1 MLTTPPYHPS
11 RNREYIMQAGYH
23 PEEKP
28 DWNNLEVLHRNTLPP
43 RAYFH
48 NYTLESDALQADV
61 TKSKTHSLSGTWKFQ
76 HAYSPFEA
84 PEGFEAPSFDTSKWS
99 DITVPGM
106 WQLQGHGEGPQYTNV
121 IYPIPVNPPHVS
133 NTENETGS
141 YVRTF
146 KVPKELKNEQ
156 IRLRFEGVDAA
167 YNVWVNGKE
176 VGYSQGSRNP
186 DEFDITDKVEVD
198 GDNVLAVRVY
208 QFCDG
213 TYIED
218 QDQWWLSGM

>member
-1 MLTTPPYHPS
+1 MDSGLHP
-11 RNREYIMQAGYH
+11 ADV
-23 PEEKP
+23 P
-28 DWNNLEVLHRNTLPP
+28 DWNNLKVLHKNTLAP

-48 NYTLESDALQADV
+48 NYTSEADALTYDV
-61 TKSKTHSLSGTWKFQ
+61 TKSKTLSLSGTWKFQ

-99 DITVPGM
+99 DIAVPGM
-106 WQLQGHGEGPQYTNV
+106 WQLQGYGKGPQYTNV
-121 IYPIPVNPPHVS
+121 QYPIPVDPPHVS
-133 NTENETGS
+133 MTENETGS
-141 YVRTF
+141 YLRTF
-146 KVPKELKNEQ
+146 KIPDGLKNEQ

-167 YNVWVNGKE
+167 YHVWVNGKE
-176 VGYSQGSRNP
+176 IGYSQGSRNP
-186 DEFDITDKVEVD
+186 DEWDVSSAIDVNGE
-198 GDNVLAVRVY
+198 NVLAVRVY